1 MCADKTAEPEDEDDE
16 DAPTEPAKEAPKGFK
31 AKLMAKMK
39 LIIFAVVGLVILGGG
54 GAGVYFSGILPPNK
68 PHAIEVML
76 PEPAVFHDVP
86 RITVDLKPSPD
97 HARPFIRLTVQAE
110 LQGEGARA
118 AFIANEPKIMDA
130 IQSHL
135 RNTTVED
142 LEGERGTERL
152 REDFTTIINRVIT
165 PEIAIGVLYKDI
177 LIR

>member
-1 MCADKTAEPEDEDDE
+1 MCAEKTAKLEDDE
-16 DAPTEPAKEAPKGFK
+16 DEDALIETAAEAPKGFK

-39 LIIFAVVGLVILGGG
+39 LIIFVVVGLVILGGG
-54 GAGVYFSGILPPNK
+54 GAGVYFSGILHPNK
-68 PHAIEVML
+68 PHEIEVML
-76 PEPAVFHDVP
+76 PDPAVFHDVP

-110 LQGEGARA
+110 LQGENARA

>member
-1 MCADKTAEPEDEDDE
+1 MCADKTAEPEDNEDE
-16 DAPTEPAKEAPKGFK
+16 ITLEEPAEEAPKGFK
-31 AKLMAKMK
+31 AKLLAKKK
-39 LIIFAVVGLVILGGG
+39 LILITLAAVLLLGGG
-54 GAGVYFSGILPPNK
+54 GAGVYFSGVLHPNK
-68 PHAIEVML
+68 PHEIEVML
-76 PEPAVFHDVP
+76 PDPAVFHDVP

-110 LQGEGARA
+110 LQGESARA